1 MKGSCDGVI
10 EKRPEVSPRPRLDP
24 VFSKAPCRST
34 VAPLGAASCCS
45 GKDYR
50 VNNNKM
56 AGRAQK
62 KRPYSPSLATFSLIL
77 VLSPSAVFVLP
88 AGLPG
93 CHVLPS
99 VSSHAEAVA

>member
-1 MKGSCDGVI
+1 MKGSCDGVM
-10 EKRPEVSPRPRLDP
+10 EKRLEVSPRPRFDP
-24 VFSKAPCRST
+24 FFPKAPCRST

-50 VNNNKM
+50 VNNNRM

-62 KRPYSPSLATFSLIL
+62 TA
-77 VLSPSAVFVLP
+77 VLSQFGYISPHPRLVALSIFVLP

-93 CHVLPS
+93 CHVLS
-99 VSSHAEAVA
+99 FVSSHAEAVA